1 MEFLSHPSL
10 SLCFP
15 ILVFFSGVPIPSRK
29 GTQLPS
35 TLRLSAANTSIGS
48 LGHADIP
55 LLAVAFAEA
64 LQS

>member
-1 MEFLSHPSL
+1 ML
-10 SLCFP
+10 P
-15 ILVFFSGVPIPSRK
+15 IHVFFSGVPIPSRK